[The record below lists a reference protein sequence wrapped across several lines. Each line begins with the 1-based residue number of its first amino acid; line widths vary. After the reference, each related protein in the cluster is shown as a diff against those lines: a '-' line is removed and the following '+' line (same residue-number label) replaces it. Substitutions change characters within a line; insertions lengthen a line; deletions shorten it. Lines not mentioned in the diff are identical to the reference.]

1 MMGRDQTGQEEAL
14 VEVRVK
20 IEHLEAEHQTRGS
33 PAGRRSCFKC
43 AFVLASVMGLV
54 TLVLVG
60 GFFLHFFL
68 SHSQET
74 QTCWDTAKINVYP
87 AELRNGQGS
96 YDFFKV
102 EKPATYIIHVWLR
115 FSDVTEDE
123 VTLMHTLDNDDRT
136 LQKKKISE
144 GEVFFLE
151 RAMLIDGSLSIN
163 IRSNYTK
170 SSFLV
175 YKLLT

>member
-1 MMGRDQTGQEEAL
+1 MGRDQTGQEEAL
-14 VEVRVK
+14 VEVRVT

-33 PAGRRSCFKC
+33 PADRRSCFKC

-74 QTCWDTAKINVYP
+74 QTCGDTATKHVNP
-87 AELRNGQGS
+87 ELRNGQGR
-96 YDFFKV
+96 YDFFEVK
-102 EKPATYIIHVWLR
+102 KPGTYLIYVWLR
-115 FSDVTEDE
+115 FSDVTEDD
-123 VTLMHTLDNDDRT
+123 VTLMHKLDNNDRT
-136 LQKKKISE
+136 LRKKKISE

-151 RAMLIDGSLSIN
+151 RAKLTDGSLSIN
-163 IRSNYTK
+163 IRSNYTN